1 MSHEE
6 EKSAPGTFEAPE
18 LPPPAERSL
27 ELPAVIIGDRGNRNA
42 APVERLLPG
51 RVPESLVLYPAYTLT
66 LMAGILGAQ
75 WALRTEELNPLM
87 LLLAWCLLFCW
98 YWVYGV
104 AYRYR
109 RWLMKSFALFISSLT
124 ALALT
129 FFSALRSTSLYL
141 PAEAGLALRPPQP
154 ILLVVAALTLI
165 SLAAIISHVLY
176 LGRGYRKKSTSVVNL
191 RASE

>member
-1 MSHEE
+1 MTHQEE
-6 EKSAPGTFEAPE
+6 TSDPKAFEAPE
-18 LPPPAERSL
+18 LPPAGERSL
-27 ELPAVIIGDRGNRNA
+27 ELPAVIIGDRGLQDS
-42 APVERLLPG
+42 APQQRLLPG
-51 RVPESLVLYPAYTLT
+51 RVPESLVLYPAYTFSL
-66 LMAGILGAQ
+66 LAGILAAH
-75 WALRTEELNPLM
+75 WALSTAELNALV

-109 RWLMKSFALFISSLT
+109 RWLMKGFALFMSFFT

-141 PAEAGLALRPPQP
+141 PSDTGLSLRAPQP
-154 ILLVVAALTLI
+154 ILMVVAGLTLL

-176 LGRGYRKKSTSVVNL
+176 LGRGYRKKSTSVVL
-191 RASE
+191 LSTSD